1 MNQAASIRLAR
12 PDDAAACQQIYR
24 PFVERSAVSFELAVP
39 SVQDM
44 AGRIEA
50 VLSTAPWL
58 VCEHAGQVQG
68 YAYATAIRERPAY
81 RWWME
86 STIYLAPEARGTGQ
100 GRRLYEALMTLLRRQ
115 GFVGVLGVIT
125 LPNVASVAL
134 HERLGFRPLTVL
146 PRAGFKLGAWHDVG
160 WWHLALCDPPAA
172 PEPPKTP
179 AEALPELFAR
189 P

>member
-1 MNQAASIRLAR
+1 
-12 PDDAAACQQIYR
+12 
-24 PFVERSAVSFELAVP
+24 
-39 SVQDM
+39 M

-50 VLSTAPWL
+50 VLAVAPWL
-58 VCEHAGQVQG
+58 VSERAGRVLG
-68 YAYATAIRERPAY
+68 YAYASAFRTRPAY

-86 STIYLAPEARGTGQ
+86 STIYLAPEARGSGL

-115 GFVGVLGVIT
+115 GFVSALGVIT

-146 PRAGFKLGAWHDVG
+146 PQAGFKLGAWHDVG
-160 WWHLALCDPPAA
+160 WWRLALCDPPAA
-172 PEPPKTP
+172 PEPPRPP
-179 AEALPELFAR
+179 AEALPELFAG